1 MSNLTDEWYPP
12 TQVIGMDN
20 RRQYEYNTLT
30 STKGVIGNLKGYD
43 IQTIEVKPND
53 VLLLRISDDL
63 DLHTCREI
71 QKEMNE
77 TFPNNTTLLCNDH
90 IFKGLT
96 ILRCDSIEQIDE
108 TVDIRTGIDVDAL
121 FDHIMKGH
129 SNDFLY

>member
-1 MSNLTDEWYPP
+1 MSNLTNEWYPP

-30 STKGVIGNLKGYD
+30 STKGVIGNLKSYD

-129 SNDFLY
+129 PNDFLY

>member
-1 MSNLTDEWYPP
+1 MSNLTNEWYPP
-12 TQVIGMDN
+12 TQVIGMNN

-63 DLHTCREI
+63 DLRTCREI

-108 TVDIRTGIDVDAL
+108 TVDIRTGIDVNAL

-129 SNDFLY
+129 PNDFLY

>member
-1 MSNLTDEWYPP
+1 MNNLTNEWYPP
-12 TQVIGMDN
+12 AQVIGMNN

-30 STKGVIGNLKGYD
+30 STKGVIGNLKSYD

-96 ILRCDSIEQIDE
+96 ILRCDSIEKIDE

-129 SNDFLY
+129 PNDFLY

>member
-1 MSNLTDEWYPP
+1 MSNLTNEWYPP
-12 TQVIGMDN
+12 TQVIGMNN
-20 RRQYEYNTLT
+20 RRQYEYNTPT

-43 IQTIEVKPND
+43 IQTVEVKPND

-129 SNDFLY
+129 PNDFLY

>member
-1 MSNLTDEWYPP
+1 MNSLTNEWYPP
-12 TQVIGMDN
+12 TQVIGMNN

-30 STKGVIGNLKGYD
+30 STKGVIGNLKSYD

-129 SNDFLY
+129 PNDFLY

>member
-1 MSNLTDEWYPP
+1 MSNLTNEWYPP
-12 TQVIGMDN
+12 TQVIGMSN
-20 RRQYEYNTLT
+20 RRQCEYNTLT

-129 SNDFLY
+129 PNDFLY

>member
-1 MSNLTDEWYPP
+1 MSNLTDEQYPP

-43 IQTIEVKPND
+43 IQTVEVKPND

-129 SNDFLY
+129 PNDFLY

>member
-1 MSNLTDEWYPP
+1 MSNLTNEWYPP

-30 STKGVIGNLKGYD
+30 STNGVRGNLKGYD

-77 TFPNNTTLLCNDH
+77 TFPNNITLLCNDH

-129 SNDFLY
+129 PNDFLY

>member
-1 MSNLTDEWYPP
+1 MSNLTNEWYPP

-30 STKGVIGNLKGYD
+30 STSGVIGNLKSYD

-129 SNDFLY
+129 PNDFLY

>member
-1 MSNLTDEWYPP
+1 MSNLTNEWYPP

-43 IQTIEVKPND
+43 IQTVEVKPND

-121 FDHIMKGH
+121 FDRVMKGH
-129 SNDFLY
+129 PNDFLY

>member
-1 MSNLTDEWYPP
+1 MSSLTNGELYPDDQIYYLS
-12 TQVIGMDN
+12 TNKID
-20 RRQYEYNTLT
+20 T
-30 STKGVIGNLKGYD
+30 SPFDPTKGIIGTFKGYD
-43 IQTIEVKPND
+43 IHTIEVKPND

-121 FDHIMKGH
+121 FDHIMKGYP
-129 SNDFLY
+129 NDFLY

>member
-1 MSNLTDEWYPP
+1 MSNLTNEWYPP
-12 TQVIGMDN
+12 TQIIGMDN

-30 STKGVIGNLKGYD
+30 STNGVIGNLKGYD

-129 SNDFLY
+129 PNDFLY

>member
-1 MSNLTDEWYPP
+1 MSNLTNEWYPP

-30 STKGVIGNLKGYD
+30 STNGVIGNLKGYD

-63 DLHTCREI
+63 DLRTCREI

-129 SNDFLY
+129 PNDFLY

>member
-30 STKGVIGNLKGYD
+30 STNGVIGNLKGYD

-129 SNDFLY
+129 PNDFLY

>member
-63 DLHTCREI
+63 DLHACREI

-129 SNDFLY
+129 PNDFLY

>member
-1 MSNLTDEWYPP
+1 MSNLTNEWYPP

-30 STKGVIGNLKGYD
+30 STNGVIGNLKSYD

-129 SNDFLY
+129 PNDFLY

>member
-1 MSNLTDEWYPP
+1 MSNLTNEWYPP

-108 TVDIRTGIDVDAL
+108 TFDIRTGIDVDAL

-129 SNDFLY
+129 PNDFLY

>member
-1 MSNLTDEWYPP
+1 MSNLTNGWYPP
-12 TQVIGMDN
+12 TQAIGMNN

-43 IQTIEVKPND
+43 IQTVEVKPND

-129 SNDFLY
+129 PNDFLY

>member
-1 MSNLTDEWYPP
+1 MSNLTNEWYPP
-12 TQVIGMDN
+12 TQIIGMDN

-30 STKGVIGNLKGYD
+30 STNGVIGNLKGYD

-108 TVDIRTGIDVDAL
+108 TVDIRTGIDVNAL

-129 SNDFLY
+129 PNDFLY

>member
-1 MSNLTDEWYPP
+1 MSSLTNGEWYPDDQIYYLP
-12 TQVIGMDN
+12 TNKIGI
-20 RRQYEYNTLT
+20 
-30 STKGVIGNLKGYD
+30 STINPTEGTIEPFKGYD

-53 VLLLRISDDL
+53 VLLLRISDNL

-96 ILRCDSIEQIDE
+96 ILRCNSIEQIDE
-108 TVDIRTGIDVDAL
+108 TVDIRTGIDVDTL

-129 SNDFLY
+129 PNDFLY

>member
-43 IQTIEVKPND
+43 IQTVEVKPND

-63 DLHTCREI
+63 DLRTCREI

-129 SNDFLY
+129 PNDFLY

>member
-1 MSNLTDEWYPP
+1 MSSLTNDEWYPDDQIYYLP
-12 TQVIGMDN
+12 TNKIGI
-20 RRQYEYNTLT
+20 
-30 STKGVIGNLKGYD
+30 STINPTECTIEPLKGYG

-53 VLLLRISDDL
+53 VLLLRISDNL

-96 ILRCDSIEQIDE
+96 ILRCNSIEQIDE
-108 TVDIRTGIDVDAL
+108 TVDIRTGIDVDTL

-129 SNDFLY
+129 PNDFLY

>member
-1 MSNLTDEWYPP
+1 MSNLTNEWYPP

-30 STKGVIGNLKGYD
+30 STKGVIGNLKSYD
-43 IQTIEVKPND
+43 IHTVEVKPND

-121 FDHIMKGH
+121 FDRVMKGH
-129 SNDFLY
+129 PNDFLY

>member
-121 FDHIMKGH
+121 FNHIMKGH
-129 SNDFLY
+129 PNDFLY

>member
-1 MSNLTDEWYPP
+1 MSNLTNEWYPP

-20 RRQYEYNTLT
+20 HRQYEYNTFT
-30 STKGVIGNLKGYD
+30 STNGVIGNLKGYD

-121 FDHIMKGH
+121 FAHIMKGH
-129 SNDFLY
+129 PNDFLY

>member
-1 MSNLTDEWYPP
+1 MSNLTNEWYPP
-12 TQVIGMDN
+12 TQVIGMNN

-30 STKGVIGNLKGYD
+30 STKGVIGNLKSYD

-129 SNDFLY
+129 PNDFLY

>member
-1 MSNLTDEWYPP
+1 MSSLTNGEWYPDDQIYYLP
-12 TQVIGMDN
+12 TNKIGI
-20 RRQYEYNTLT
+20 
-30 STKGVIGNLKGYD
+30 STIDPTEATIEPLKGYD

-53 VLLLRISDDL
+53 VLLLRISDNL

-77 TFPNNTTLLCNDH
+77 TFPNNVTLLCNDH

-108 TVDIRTGIDVDAL
+108 TVDIRTGIDVDTL

-129 SNDFLY
+129 PNDFLY